1 MQSFAA
7 SLSPFSAS
15 ATPHQNASSPSTLCL
30 NMTQP
35 DFGPDHRNVPPS
47 NRVTCKRDPQRLTCP
62 RRRSPPPS
70 PPPPPLPRPAKF
82 RASHATAATAGTWS
96 WQSKKGLCW
105 RRIAIHSHLPAC
117 FQTCSKRQQSPPTR
131 PLLTASC
138 ALRLRH
144 LEIHH
149 ILRVEVIDSHS
160 FVCRRPQT
168 RRHAVCNTQTTPRAI
183 FGVGLPSHPCSALEA
198 TKSTPCCRQQ
208 PTALH
213 IDGFPSFAS
222 FPSKS
227 PRPPHSHPAERPPT
241 TDRSLAH
248 RHRAIARIL

>member
-1 MQSFAA
+1 MTPSG
-7 SLSPFSAS
+7 SPA
-15 ATPHQNASSPSTLCL
+15 P
-30 NMTQP
+30 
-35 DFGPDHRNVPPS
+35 
-47 NRVTCKRDPQRLTCP
+47 
-62 RRRSPPPS
+62 RRSPPP
-70 PPPPPLPRPAKF
+70 PPHPGQPSFVRRMPLQPQRAPFLAKQEGPLMAAHCHPFQPAQCLLV
-82 RASHATAATAGTWS
+82 SS
-96 WQSKKGLCW
+96 WGNRNKNL
-105 RRIAIHSHLPAC
+105 
-117 FQTCSKRQQSPPTR
+117 SKRQQSPPTR

-144 LEIHH
+144 LF
-149 ILRVEVIDSHS
+149 EVIDSHS
-160 FVCRRPQT
+160 LVCLSLSPSPDSQT
-168 RRHAVCNTQTTPRAI
+168 RRLQYTTTPRAI

-227 PRPPHSHPAERPPT
+227 PRPHSRPAERPPT